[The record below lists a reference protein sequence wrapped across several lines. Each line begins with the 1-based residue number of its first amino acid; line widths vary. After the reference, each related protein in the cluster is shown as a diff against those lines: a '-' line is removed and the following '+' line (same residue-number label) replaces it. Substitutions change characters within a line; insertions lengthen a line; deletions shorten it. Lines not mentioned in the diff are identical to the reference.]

1 MRRVGILSWGLLL
14 ALFAGILLVTGSID
28 RGRESA
34 GAPAAERGTHEEEQE
49 RKVAVGEREEPSSS
63 LQVGGEV
70 SLPADKPGE
79 GEGEEGE
86 NPSPEGGEKGKGEG
100 LFVPPST
107 GYWIEVT
114 LAEQRVRIYHDGD
127 LIKDW
132 PASTGTPDKPTPTGV
147 FAIQNRGE
155 WFFSEKYQQGGRWW
169 VSFKDWGVYLFHSVP
184 MDRQQN
190 IIEAEAARLGTPASH
205 GCVRLATENAK
216 WIYDHIPQG
225 TPVYIH

>member
-1 MRRVGILSWGLLL
+1 MRKVITFSLGILAIFL
-14 ALFAGILLVTGSID
+14 GIILVTVAGNGS
-28 RGRESA
+28 REIA
-34 GAPAAERGTHEEEQE
+34 GAQVAQQGAQHGEEQE
-49 RKVAVGEREEPSSS
+49 KDVADAEQEPGTTASQNESEVIQPAAGSGGGNYPAGSESTNPQASKSSTS
-63 LQVGGEV
+63 QV
-70 SLPADKPGE
+70 
-79 GEGEEGE
+79 
-86 NPSPEGGEKGKGEG
+86 
-100 LFVPPST
+100 FVPPSR
-107 GYWIEVT
+107 GYWIEVII
-114 LAEQRVRIYHDGD
+114 AEQRVRIYHDGD

-225 TPVYIH
+225 APVYIH

>member
-1 MRRVGILSWGLLL
+1 MRKVRIFSWGLLL
-14 ALFAGILLVTGSID
+14 VLFLGILLATGAVNE
-28 RGRESA
+28 GRESA
-34 GAPAAERGTHEEEQE
+34 GAPATEQGIQDEGEQGKKVAAGEQE
-49 RKVAVGEREEPSSS
+49 APPSSP
-63 LQVGGEV
+63 QEDGEV
-70 SLPADKPGE
+70 SPPVDKPGE
-79 GEGEEGE
+79 GEEGGGE
-86 NPSPEGGEKGKGEG
+86 NAPPQGREKGNGDG
-100 LFVPPST
+100 FVPPSK
-107 GYWIEVT
+107 GYWIEVVI
-114 LAEQRVRIYHDGD
+114 AEQRVRIYHDGA

-216 WIYDHIPQG
+216 WIYDHVPQG
-225 TPVYIH
+225 APVYIH

>member
-1 MRRVGILSWGLLL
+1 MGLIG
-14 ALFAGILLVTGSID
+14 AFFGFFLVTGAVNE
-28 RGRESA
+28 GRESA
-34 GAPAAERGTHEEEQE
+34 GAPAAEQGMHEEGQQGTKAAAGEQGPASSTPQGAGQISQLADGPSE
-49 RKVAVGEREEPSSS
+49 GEQGGGGNNS
-63 LQVGGEV
+63 LQGKENGNAGG
-70 SLPADKPGE
+70 
-79 GEGEEGE
+79 
-86 NPSPEGGEKGKGEG
+86 
-100 LFVPPST
+100 FVPLSR
-107 GYWIEVT
+107 GYWIEVII
-114 LAEQRVRIYHDGD
+114 AEQRVRIYHDGA

-147 FAIQNRGE
+147 FTVQNRGE

-190 IIEAEAARLGTPASH
+190 VIEAEAARLGTPASH